1 MSPTL
6 KKFGIAA
13 GLLLTLGACLIGG
26 NAVATGKDA
35 AVAKELKTKLQAEFP
50 KAKIGEVSPTPID
63 GLYEVVLNG
72 RNVMYVD
79 KSGKYL
85 LDGELVDLKKKVS
98 LTQQRM
104 QELSRVDF
112 ASLPLEDAV
121 KVVRGNGSRKMAV
134 FTDPDCPF
142 CKRLEKDS
150 LQGITDVTIYQFLL
164 PLDQLHPDAARKAA
178 LVWCAPD
185 RAQAWNDLMLDGKE
199 PAGDGKCDTPLA
211 RVGELAQKLG
221 ITGTPGIVFAS
232 GKLVPGA
239 IPRDQIEKE
248 LAAGAK

>member
-35 AVAKELKTKLQAEFP
+35 AVAKEIQTKLQAEIP
-50 KAKIGEVSPTPID
+50 NARINEVNPTPIA
-63 GLYEVVLNG
+63 GIYEVVVNG
-72 RNVMYVD
+72 RNIMYVD
-79 KSGKYL
+79 KNVKYL
-85 LDGELVDLKKKVS
+85 IDGELIDMKQKLS
-98 LTQQRM
+98 LTQQRV
-104 QELSRVDF
+104 QALSKVDF
-112 ASLPLEDAV
+112 ASLPLQDAI
-121 KVVRGNGSRKMAV
+121 KIVRGNGSRQMAV

-142 CKRLEKDS
+142 CKRLEQEGLKD
-150 LQGITDVTIYQFLL
+150 LDNITIYQFLM
-164 PLDQLHPDAARKAA
+164 PLDQLHPDAARKSA

-185 RAQAWNDLMLDGKE
+185 RVAAWNELMLQGKE

-211 RVGELAQKLG
+211 RVAALAQKLG
-221 ITGTPGIVFAS
+221 ISGTPGIVFAS

-239 IPRDQIEKE
+239 ISREQIEKE
-248 LAAGAK
+248 LAVAAK